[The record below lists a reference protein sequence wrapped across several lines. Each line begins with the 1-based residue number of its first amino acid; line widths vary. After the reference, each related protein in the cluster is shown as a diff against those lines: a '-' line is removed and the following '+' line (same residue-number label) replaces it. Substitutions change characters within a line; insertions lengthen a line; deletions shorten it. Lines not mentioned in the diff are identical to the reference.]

1 MGISQQIGASSAIKA
16 GVCTSSTRPASPY
29 EGQMIYET
37 DTDLVLVWSG
47 SAWVETASMLT
58 KAPRGL
64 VTSIVTRTASYILTT
79 SQVTQLTSA
88 SFTAVT
94 GRLYRITY
102 YEPRTRATTDAAG
115 NGQGMYI
122 YNGATQMQRITIPS
136 TPTNTLYSSASCIY
150 VGTLTAGATVI
161 TARADTSSTTGTA
174 AFQNDATMF
183 AFLTIEDI
191 GAA

>member
-1 MGISQQIGASSAIKA
+1 MLKA

-64 VTSIVTRTASYILTT
+64 MTSIVKETANYVFVNTSIVT
-79 SQVTQLTSA
+79 QLTAA
-88 SFTAVT
+88 SFTAVA
-94 GRLYRITY
+94 GRNYRIMY
-102 YEPRTRATTDAAG
+102 HEPRIRSNRDSADVCLQTL
-115 NGQGMYI
+115 YI
-122 YNGATQMQRITIPS
+122 YNGETLLQQAVSPAVS
-136 TPTNTLYSSASCIY
+136 TNNLYSSVSCTY
-150 VGTLTAGATVI
+150 VGTLTAGATVV
-161 TARADTSSTTGTA
+161 TGRASTTSLANTA
-174 AFQNDATMF
+174 AIQRGATQF
-183 AFLTIEDI
+183 AFITIEDI

>member
-1 MGISQQIGASSAIKA
+1 MTVSNLSTGLRPS
-16 GVCTSSTRPASPY
+16 VCLSTSRPTVPY

-37 DTDLVLVWSG
+37 DTDLMLVWSG
-47 SAWVETASMLT
+47 SAWVEIASMLT

-64 VTSIVTRTASYILTT
+64 MTAIVTRTASYNLTT

-115 NGQGMYI
+115 NGQNLYI
-122 YNGATQMQRITIPS
+122 YNGATQMQRITVPS
-136 TPTNTLYSSASCIY
+136 TPTNTLYASASCIY

-161 TARADTSSTTGTA
+161 TAKADTSSTTGTA